1 MSEKRFYRT
10 KLIPMKLAKAK
21 DVGHDI
27 SYQDIAEATGLSY
40 MTVHRY
46 ATKPIPRPDY
56 ETVARLASYFGVAI
70 EEFVDDEGAPGQRA
84 GEATATA

>member
-1 MSEKRFYRT
+1 MPEKRFYRT

-27 SYQDIAEATGLSY
+27 SYQDIAEATELSY

-46 ATKPIPRPDY
+46 ATKQIPRPDY
-56 ETVARLASYFGVAI
+56 ETVARLATYFGVPI
-70 EEFVDDEGAPGQRA
+70 EEFVYEETDPGQIV